1 MPSHALDQRLFE
13 RTNNLTDDNNTVLA
27 SPQDGIELI
36 DNWLRV
42 IEGNTATQLIEAD
55 LKELRNELTLNEP
68 DADRVK
74 GLLLNLADNTA
85 LVAQSRNVQ
94 EQTEGKLDNVAIT
107 LRTLA
112 GL

>member
-13 RTNNLTDDNNTVLA
+13 QTNNLTDDNNTVLA

-42 IEGNTATQLIEAD
+42 IQGETSTQLIEAD
-55 LKELRNELTLNEP
+55 LKELRNELTLDEP
-68 DADRVK
+68 DTDRVK

-94 EQTEGKLDNVAIT
+94 EQTEGKLDDVAFT

>member
-1 MPSHALDQRLFE
+1 MFE

-27 SPQDGIELI
+27 SPQDGVELI

-42 IEGNTATQLIEAD
+42 IEGNTSTQLIEAD
-55 LKELRNELTLNEP
+55 LKDLRNELTLDEP
-68 DADRVK
+68 NADRVK

-94 EQTEGKLDNVAIT
+94 EQTEGKLDDVAFT

>member
-1 MPSHALDQRLFE
+1 MFE

-36 DNWLRV
+36 TNWLRV
-42 IEGNTATQLIEAD
+42 IEGNTATQLIESD
-55 LKELRNELTLNEP
+55 LKDLRDELTLDQP

-94 EQTEGKLDNVAIT
+94 EQTEGKLDDVAFT

>member
-13 RTNNLTDDNNTVLA
+13 RTSNLTDDNNTVLA
-27 SPQDGIELI
+27 SPQDGVELI

-42 IEGNTATQLIEAD
+42 IDGNTATQLIEDD
-55 LKELRNELTLNEP
+55 LRELRAELTSEAP

-74 GLLLNLADNTA
+74 GFLLNLADNTA

-94 EQTEGKLDNVAIT
+94 EQTEGKLDNVAFT

>member
-13 RTNNLTDDNNTVLA
+13 RTNSLADEDGSITA

-36 DNWLRV
+36 DGWLSV
-42 IEGNTATQLIEAD
+42 ISGNTSTQIIEEE
-55 LKELRNELTLNEP
+55 LKELRSELTLDEP
-68 DADRVK
+68 DTDRVQQ
-74 GLLLNLADNTA
+74 LLLNLADNIT
-85 LVAQSRNVQ
+85 LLGQSRNVQ
-94 EQTEGKLDNVAIT
+94 EQVTNKLDTIGFT